1 MTISV
6 NWSYPTNIRFGPGR
20 IQELGEVC
28 LALNIKNPLLVTDK
42 GLAGLD
48 ITENDVNIL
57 KQCEP
62 GCESFTKEDDTTFN
76 VIANYQ
82 IGPKNANFKARSK

>member
-6 NWSYPTNIRFGPGR
+6 NWSYPTNIKFGPGR

-42 GLAGLD
+42 GLAGLE
-48 ITENDVNIL
+48 ITENAVNI
-57 KQCEP
+57 
-62 GCESFTKEDDTTFN
+62 F
-76 VIANYQ
+76 
-82 IGPKNANFKARSK
+82 

>member
-48 ITENDVNIL
+48 ITENAVNIL
-57 KQCEP
+57 KSSGFEGRVFSDVDP
-62 GCESFTKEDDTTFN
+62 NPNEFYLEAGFI
-76 VIANYQ
+76 V
-82 IGPKNANFKARSK
+82 

>member
-6 NWSYPTNIRFGPGR
+6 NWSYPTNIKFGPGR

-42 GLAGLD
+42 GLAGLE
-48 ITENDVNIL
+48 ITENAVNIL
-57 KQCEP
+57 KSSGFQGSCLLYTSP
-62 GCESFTKEDDTTFN
+62 SPRD
-76 VIANYQ
+76 
-82 IGPKNANFKARSK
+82 